1 VERRTPSRQG
11 ESRRVTGFEDGAAA
25 GDELCS
31 APSIPSATVGPEWYV
46 PYEMTGPV
54 KLLVWGIPAEIVR
67 EIGLRLRGVV
77 ISEFDNA
84 PQMGQAT
91 AIGDARLILLSDS
104 LPTADSIYIVRR
116 AKDTSDDVRVAFSI
130 SMQEAETTLQVLK
143 DVDVDRFFL
152 APMDL
157 EEMLREVGRMCGVEV
172 LPPHASHGEHIAAA
186 VSAAWDRA
194 RAPIFQ
200 KVDNLDDA
208 AIALLDAGLS
218 TDLKSAAEQDAKN
231 IAEVATQFGF
241 EKGAQ
246 IARDLSERFAGE
258 SLTQIDGVAISEQL
272 LALRESLVGVPSPA
286 APLAIGSSRSRAGVA
301 TPTSS
306 GMPFQESSLEGRRIL
321 AVDDQPSITRG
332 LTTLLGKRG
341 MTVAAVND
349 PLQFWTVLAETKPNL
364 ILLDL
369 EMPKISGTE
378 LCRVVRSDPRWS
390 ELPIIFLSGHTDQAS
405 VQRVFAAGADDYVGK
420 PFVPAELMMRI
431 ENRLTGVKARRAP
444 VETDPLTGLP
454 IAHKATEHIDR
465 FLRLARRKSD
475 PYSIAVLQID
485 AFASLANT
493 FGRGTADVVLRT
505 VGELLPKSFRAEDV
519 VGWWGGPDF
528 TVGMYGSTK
537 EHAAIKLTQVCSKID
552 NQTFLSEGGQRVNVA
567 CSAGVAQYQSDGDT
581 VAALREEA
589 LKALE
594 QGRATGGIRTTGGIV
609 RVGISGIK
617 AIGPMT
623 RRVDVAIVDDD
634 TALVSLLQHAM
645 ESRNLRVATFADGE
659 IAVAALTGAAPEVQ
673 ASLILLGVDIP
684 ALNGLDVLRRLKAG
698 EITRSSRVV
707 MLTSRTGERDVLA
720 ALELGAADHIAKPF
734 SVPVLMHKVRA
745 MLKQGHI

>member
-1 VERRTPSRQG
+1 
-11 ESRRVTGFEDGAAA
+11 
-25 GDELCS
+25 
-31 APSIPSATVGPEWYV
+31 
-46 PYEMTGPV
+46 MTEPV

-84 PQMGQAT
+84 QQMGRA
-91 AIGDARLILLSDS
+91 AAYGDARLVLLSDA
-104 LPTADSIYIVRR
+104 LPTDDSIYIIRR
-116 AKDTSDDVRVAFSI
+116 AKDTSDDVRIAFCI
-130 SMQEAETTLQVLK
+130 SMQQAETALHALK
-143 DVDVDRFFL
+143 EIHVDRFFL
-152 APMDL
+152 SPVDV
-157 EEMLREVGRMCGVEV
+157 EEMLRELANMGGVEV
-172 LPPHASHGEHIAAA
+172 LPPQASHGEHIAAA
-186 VSAAWDRA
+186 VFAAWDRA
-194 RAPIFQ
+194 RAPTFQ
-200 KVDNLDDA
+200 KIDKLDDA

-218 TDLKSAAEQDAKN
+218 PDLKAAAQQDAKS
-231 IAEVATQFGF
+231 IAELAAQFGF

-246 IARDLSERFAGE
+246 IARDLAERFAGE
-258 SLTQIDGVAISEQL
+258 SLTPIDGVAISEQL
-272 LALRESLVGVPSPA
+272 LALRESLVGVPSPP
-286 APLAIGSSRSRAGVA
+286 APQATGSSRSKASAPDGAGA
-301 TPTSS
+301 AS
-306 GMPFQESSLEGRRIL
+306 EDSSLEGRRIL
-321 AVDDQPSITRG
+321 VVDDEPMVSRG

-341 MTVAAVND
+341 MTVTAVND
-349 PLQFWTVLAETKPNL
+349 PLRFWTVLDETKPNL

-390 ELPIIFLSGHTDQAS
+390 ELPVIFLSGHTDQAS

-454 IAHKATEHIDR
+454 IAHKATEQIDR

-475 PYSIAVLQID
+475 PYSIAVLQVD

-493 FGRGTADVVLRT
+493 FGRGTGDVVLRSI
-505 VGELLPKSFRAEDV
+505 GELLPKSFRAEDV

-537 EHAAIKLTQVCSKID
+537 EHAAIKLTQVCSKIG
-552 NQTFLSEGGQRVNVA
+552 NQSFLSEDGQRVHVS

-581 VAALREEA
+581 VTALREEA

-594 QGRATGGIRTTGGIV
+594 QVRATGGIRTTGGVI
-609 RVGISGIK
+609 RVGISGVK
-617 AIGPMT
+617 AMGPMT

-645 ESRNLRVATFADGE
+645 ESRSLRVATFADGE
-659 IAVAALTGAAPEVQ
+659 TAVAALTGSAPEVQ

-698 EITRSSRVV
+698 EITRSSSVV

-745 MLKQGHI
+745 MLKQGQA

>member
-1 VERRTPSRQG
+1 
-11 ESRRVTGFEDGAAA
+11 
-25 GDELCS
+25 
-31 APSIPSATVGPEWYV
+31 
-46 PYEMTGPV
+46 MTEPV

-84 PQMGQAT
+84 QQMGRA
-91 AIGDARLILLSDS
+91 AAFGDARLVLLSDA
-104 LPTADSIYIVRR
+104 LPTADSIYIARR

-130 SMQEAETTLQVLK
+130 SMQQAETALHAFKEVH
-143 DVDVDRFFL
+143 VDRFFL
-152 APMDL
+152 APVDM
-157 EEMLREVGRMCGVEV
+157 EEMLRELGKMGGVEV
-172 LPPHASHGEHIAAA
+172 LPPQASHGEHIAAA
-186 VSAAWDRA
+186 VLASWDRA
-194 RAPIFQ
+194 RPPTFQ
-200 KVDNLDDA
+200 KIDKLDDA

-218 TDLKSAAEQDAKN
+218 TDLKAAAERDAKE
-231 IAEVATQFGF
+231 IAELAARFGF

-246 IARDLSERFAGE
+246 VARDLAERFASE
-258 SLTQIDGVAISEQL
+258 SLTAIDGVSISEQL
-272 LALRESLVGVPSPA
+272 LALRESLVGVPAPPPA
-286 APLAIGSSRSRAGVA
+286 PQPATGSSRSQASAPNGAGA
-301 TPTSS
+301 AS
-306 GMPFQESSLEGRRIL
+306 EDSSLEGRRIL
-321 AVDDQPSITRG
+321 VVDDEPMVSRG

-341 MTVAAVND
+341 MTVTAVND
-349 PLQFWTVLAETKPNL
+349 PLRFWTVLDETKPNL

-390 ELPIIFLSGHTDQAS
+390 ELPVIFLSGHTDQAS

-454 IAHKATEHIDR
+454 IAHKATEQIDR

-475 PYSIAVLQID
+475 PYSIAVLQVD

-493 FGRGTADVVLRT
+493 FGRGTGDVVLRAI
-505 VGELLPKSFRAEDV
+505 GELLPKSFRAEDV

-537 EHAAIKLTQVCSKID
+537 EHAAIKLTQVCSKIA
-552 NQTFLSEGGQRVNVA
+552 NQSFLSEDGQRVHVA
-567 CSAGVAQYQSDGDT
+567 CSGGVAQYQSDGDT
-581 VAALREEA
+581 VAVLRDQA

-594 QGRATGGIRTTGGIV
+594 QVRAIGGVRTSGGVI
-609 RVGISGIK
+609 RVGISGVK
-617 AIGPMT
+617 AMGPMT

-645 ESRNLRVATFADGE
+645 ESRSLRVATFADGE
-659 IAVAALTGAAPEVQ
+659 TAVAALTGSAPEVQ

-698 EITRSSRVV
+698 EITRSSSVV

-745 MLKQGHI
+745 MLKQGQA

>member
-341 MTVAAVND
+341 MTVTAVND

>member
-1 VERRTPSRQG
+1 
-11 ESRRVTGFEDGAAA
+11 
-25 GDELCS
+25 
-31 APSIPSATVGPEWYV
+31 
-46 PYEMTGPV
+46 MTGPV

-91 AIGDARLILLSDS
+91 AVGDARLILLSDAI
-104 LPTADSIYIVRR
+104 PTADSIYIVRR
-116 AKDTSDDVRVAFSI
+116 AKDTSDEVRVAFSI
-130 SMQEAETTLQVLK
+130 SMQEAETTLQALK
-143 DVDVDRFFL
+143 EVDVDRFFL

-157 EEMLREVGRMCGVEV
+157 EEMLRELGRMGGVEV

-194 RAPIFQ
+194 RAPTFQ

-218 TDLKSAAEQDAKN
+218 PDLKSAAQQDAKN
-231 IAEVATQFGF
+231 IAEVAAQFGF

-246 IARDLSERFAGE
+246 VARDLFERFAGE
-258 SLTQIDGVAISEQL
+258 SLTPIDGVAISEQL
-272 LALRESLVGVPSPA
+272 LALRENLVGVPSAA
-286 APLAIGSSRSRAGVA
+286 APQVGSSRSKAGVT

-306 GMPFQESSLEGRRIL
+306 GMAPELSPLEGRKIL
-321 AVDDQPSITRG
+321 AVDDEPSITRG
-332 LTTLLGKRG
+332 LTTLLGRRG
-341 MTVAAVND
+341 MTVTAVND
-349 PLQFWTVLAETKPNL
+349 PLQFWTVLAETQPNL

-390 ELPIIFLSGHTDQAS
+390 ELPVIFLSGHTDQAS

-485 AFASLANT
+485 SFASLANT
-493 FGRGTADVVLRT
+493 FGRGTGDVVLRT
-505 VGELLPKSFRAEDV
+505 IGELLPKSFRAEDV

-528 TVGMYGSTK
+528 TIGMYGSTK
-537 EHAAIKLTQVCSKID
+537 EHAAIKLTQVCSKIG
-552 NQTFLSEGGQRVNVA
+552 NQTFLSEGGHRVNVS

-581 VAALREEA
+581 VPALREEA
-589 LKALE
+589 FKALE
-594 QGRATGGIRTTGGIV
+594 QVRATGGIRTTGGIV
-609 RVGISGIK
+609 RVGVSGIK
-617 AIGPMT
+617 AMGPMT

-645 ESRNLRVATFADGE
+645 ESRSLRVATFADGE

-684 ALNGLDVLRRLKAG
+684 ALNGLDVLRRLKSS

-745 MLKQGHI
+745 MLKQGHA

>member
-1 VERRTPSRQG
+1 
-11 ESRRVTGFEDGAAA
+11 
-25 GDELCS
+25 
-31 APSIPSATVGPEWYV
+31 
-46 PYEMTGPV
+46 MTDPV

-91 AIGDARLILLSDS
+91 AVGDARLILLSDA

-130 SMQEAETTLQVLK
+130 SMQEAETTLQALK
-143 DVDVDRFFL
+143 EVDVDRFFL

-157 EEMLREVGRMCGVEV
+157 EEMLRELGRMGGVEV
-172 LPPHASHGEHIAAA
+172 LPAHESHGEHIAAA

-194 RAPIFQ
+194 RASTFQ

-218 TDLKSAAEQDAKN
+218 TDLKSAAQQDAKN
-231 IAEVATQFGF
+231 IAEVAAQFGF

-246 IARDLSERFAGE
+246 VARDLSERFAGE
-258 SLTQIDGVAISEQL
+258 SLTPIDGVAISEQL
-272 LALRESLVGVPSPA
+272 LALRENLVGVPSAA
-286 APLAIGSSRSRAGVA
+286 APQVGSSRSKAGVT

-306 GMPFQESSLEGRRIL
+306 GMAPELSPLEGRKIL
-321 AVDDQPSITRG
+321 AVDDEPSITRG
-332 LTTLLGKRG
+332 LTTLLGRRG
-341 MTVAAVND
+341 MTVTAVND
-349 PLQFWTVLAETKPNL
+349 PLQFWTVLAETQPNL

-390 ELPIIFLSGHTDQAS
+390 ELPVIFLSGHTDQAS

-505 VGELLPKSFRAEDV
+505 IGELLPKSFRAEDV

-528 TVGMYGSTK
+528 TIGMYGSTK
-537 EHAAIKLTQVCSKID
+537 EHAAIKLTQVCSKIG
-552 NQTFLSEGGQRVNVA
+552 NQTFLSEGGQRVNVS

-581 VAALREEA
+581 VPALREEA
-589 LKALE
+589 FKALE
-594 QGRATGGIRTTGGIV
+594 HVRSTGGIRTTGGIV
-609 RVGISGIK
+609 RVGVSGIK

-645 ESRNLRVATFADGE
+645 ESRSLRVATFADGE

-684 ALNGLDVLRRLKAG
+684 ALNGLDVLRRLKAA

-745 MLKQGHI
+745 MLKQGQA

>member
-1 VERRTPSRQG
+1 
-11 ESRRVTGFEDGAAA
+11 
-25 GDELCS
+25 
-31 APSIPSATVGPEWYV
+31 
-46 PYEMTGPV
+46 MTEPV

-67 EIGLRLRGVV
+67 EIGLRLRDVV

-84 PQMGQAT
+84 QQLGRA
-91 AIGDARLILLSDS
+91 AAYGDARLVLLSDA
-104 LPTADSIYIVRR
+104 LPTADSIYIARR
-116 AKDTSDDVRVAFSI
+116 AKDTSDDVRIAFSI
-130 SMQEAETTLQVLK
+130 SMQQAETALHALK
-143 DVDVDRFFL
+143 EVHVDRFFL
-152 APMDL
+152 APVDT
-157 EEMLREVGRMCGVEV
+157 EEMLRELAKMGGVEV
-172 LPPHASHGEHIAAA
+172 LPPQASHGEHIAAA
-186 VSAAWDRA
+186 VFAAWDRA
-194 RAPIFQ
+194 RAPTFQ
-200 KVDNLDDA
+200 KIDKLDDA

-218 TDLKSAAEQDAKN
+218 PDLKAAAQQDAKS
-231 IAEVATQFGF
+231 IAELAAQFGF

-246 IARDLSERFAGE
+246 IARDLAERFAGE
-258 SLTQIDGVAISEQL
+258 SLTPIDGVAISEQL
-272 LALRESLVGVPSPA
+272 LALRESLVGVPSPP
-286 APLAIGSSRSRAGVA
+286 APQATGSSRSKASAPDGAGA
-301 TPTSS
+301 AS
-306 GMPFQESSLEGRRIL
+306 EDSSLEGRRIL
-321 AVDDQPSITRG
+321 VVDDEPMVSRG

-341 MTVAAVND
+341 MTVTAVND
-349 PLQFWTVLAETKPNL
+349 PLRFWTVLDETKPNL

-390 ELPIIFLSGHTDQAS
+390 ELPVIFLSGHTDQAS

-454 IAHKATEHIDR
+454 IAHKATEQIDR

-475 PYSIAVLQID
+475 PYSIAVLQVD

-493 FGRGTADVVLRT
+493 FGRGTGDVVLRSI
-505 VGELLPKSFRAEDV
+505 GELLPKSFRAEDV

-537 EHAAIKLTQVCSKID
+537 EHAAIKLTQVCSKIG
-552 NQTFLSEGGQRVNVA
+552 NQSFLSEDGQRVHVS

-581 VAALREEA
+581 VTALREEA

-594 QGRATGGIRTTGGIV
+594 QVRATGGIRTTGGVI
-609 RVGISGIK
+609 RVGISGVK
-617 AIGPMT
+617 AMGPMT

-645 ESRNLRVATFADGE
+645 ESRSLRVATFADGE
-659 IAVAALTGAAPEVQ
+659 TAVAALTGSAPEVQ

-698 EITRSSRVV
+698 EITRSSSVV

-745 MLKQGHI
+745 MLKQGQA

>member
-1 VERRTPSRQG
+1 MAS
-11 ESRRVTGFEDGAAA
+11 ED
-25 GDELCS
+25 
-31 APSIPSATVGPEWYV
+31 
-46 PYEMTGPV
+46 
-54 KLLVWGIPAEIVR
+54 
-67 EIGLRLRGVV
+67 
-77 ISEFDNA
+77 
-84 PQMGQAT
+84 
-91 AIGDARLILLSDS
+91 
-104 LPTADSIYIVRR
+104 
-116 AKDTSDDVRVAFSI
+116 
-130 SMQEAETTLQVLK
+130 
-143 DVDVDRFFL
+143 
-152 APMDL
+152 
-157 EEMLREVGRMCGVEV
+157 
-172 LPPHASHGEHIAAA
+172 
-186 VSAAWDRA
+186 
-194 RAPIFQ
+194 
-200 KVDNLDDA
+200 
-208 AIALLDAGLS
+208 
-218 TDLKSAAEQDAKN
+218 
-231 IAEVATQFGF
+231 
-241 EKGAQ
+241 
-246 IARDLSERFAGE
+246 
-258 SLTQIDGVAISEQL
+258 
-272 LALRESLVGVPSPA
+272 
-286 APLAIGSSRSRAGVA
+286 
-301 TPTSS
+301 
-306 GMPFQESSLEGRRIL
+306 SSLEGRKIL
-321 AVDDQPSITRG
+321 VVDDEPMVSRG
-332 LTTLLGKRG
+332 LTTLLEKRG
-341 MTVAAVND
+341 MTVTAVND
-349 PLQFWTVLAETKPNL
+349 PLRFWTVLDETKPNL

-369 EMPKISGTE
+369 EMPRISGTE

-390 ELPIIFLSGHTDQAS
+390 ELPVIFLSGYTDQAS

-454 IAHKATEHIDR
+454 IAHKATEQIDR

-475 PYSIAVLQID
+475 PYSIAAIQID

-493 FGRGTADVVLRT
+493 FGRGTGDVVLRT
-505 VGELLPKSFRAEDV
+505 IGELLPKSFRAEDI

-537 EHAAIKLTQVCSKID
+537 EHAAIKLTQVCSKIG
-552 NQTFLSEGGQRVNVA
+552 NQTFLSEGGQRVNVS

-581 VAALREEA
+581 VPALREEA

-594 QGRATGGIRTTGGIV
+594 QVRSTGGIRTTGGIV

-617 AIGPMT
+617 AMGPMT
-623 RRVDVAIVDDD
+623 RSVDVAIVDDD

-745 MLKQGHI
+745 MLKQGHA

>member
-1 VERRTPSRQG
+1 
-11 ESRRVTGFEDGAAA
+11 
-25 GDELCS
+25 
-31 APSIPSATVGPEWYV
+31 
-46 PYEMTGPV
+46 MTEPV

-84 PQMGQAT
+84 QQMGRA
-91 AIGDARLILLSDS
+91 AAYGDARLVLLSDA
-104 LPTADSIYIVRR
+104 LPTDDSIYIVRR
-116 AKDTSDDVRVAFSI
+116 AKDTSDDVRIAFCI
-130 SMQEAETTLQVLK
+130 SMQQAETALHALK
-143 DVDVDRFFL
+143 EIHVDRFFL
-152 APMDL
+152 SPVDV
-157 EEMLREVGRMCGVEV
+157 EEMLRELAKMGGVEV
-172 LPPHASHGEHIAAA
+172 LPPQASHGEHIAAA
-186 VSAAWDRA
+186 VLAAWDRA
-194 RAPIFQ
+194 RAPTFQ
-200 KVDNLDDA
+200 KIDKLDDA

-218 TDLKSAAEQDAKN
+218 TDLKAAAQQDAKS
-231 IAEVATQFGF
+231 IAELAAQFGF

-246 IARDLSERFAGE
+246 IARDLGERFAGE
-258 SLTQIDGVAISEQL
+258 SLTPIHGVAISEQL
-272 LALRESLVGVPSPA
+272 LALRESLVGMPSPP
-286 APLAIGSSRSRAGVA
+286 APQATGTSRSKASLS
-301 TPTSS
+301 TPTGAGAAS
-306 GMPFQESSLEGRRIL
+306 EDSSLEGRKIL
-321 AVDDQPSITRG
+321 VVDDEPMVSRG

-341 MTVAAVND
+341 MTVTAVND
-349 PLQFWTVLAETKPNL
+349 PLRFWTVLDETKPNL

-390 ELPIIFLSGHTDQAS
+390 ELPVIFLSGHTDQAS

-454 IAHKATEHIDR
+454 IAHKATEQIDR

-475 PYSIAVLQID
+475 PYSIAVIQVD
-485 AFASLANT
+485 AFASLAKT
-493 FGRGTADVVLRT
+493 FGRGTGDVVLRAI
-505 VGELLPKSFRAEDV
+505 GELLPKSFRAEDV
-519 VGWWGGPDF
+519 VGWWGGADF
-528 TVGMYGSTK
+528 TIGMYGSTK
-537 EHAAIKLTQVCSKID
+537 EHSAIKLTQVCSKIGD
-552 NQTFLSEGGQRVNVA
+552 QTFLSEDGQRVHVA
-567 CSAGVAQYQSDGDT
+567 CSAGVAQYRSDGDT

-589 LKALE
+589 LRALE
-594 QGRATGGIRTTGGIV
+594 QIRATGGIRTTGGII
-609 RVGISGIK
+609 RVGISGVK

-645 ESRNLRVATFADGE
+645 ESRSLRVATFADGE
-659 IAVAALTGAAPEVQ
+659 TAVAALTGAAPEVQ

-698 EITRSSRVV
+698 EITRSSSVV

-720 ALELGAADHIAKPF
+720 ALELGASDHIAKPF

-745 MLKQGHI
+745 MLKQSQA

>member
-1 VERRTPSRQG
+1 
-11 ESRRVTGFEDGAAA
+11 
-25 GDELCS
+25 
-31 APSIPSATVGPEWYV
+31 
-46 PYEMTGPV
+46 MTEPV

-84 PQMGQAT
+84 QQMGRA
-91 AIGDARLILLSDS
+91 AAYGDARLVLLSDA
-104 LPTADSIYIVRR
+104 LPTDDSIYIIRR
-116 AKDTSDDVRVAFSI
+116 AKDTSDDVRIAFCI
-130 SMQEAETTLQVLK
+130 SMQQAETALHALK
-143 DVDVDRFFL
+143 EIHVDRFFL
-152 APMDL
+152 SPVDV
-157 EEMLREVGRMCGVEV
+157 EEMLRELAKMGGVEV
-172 LPPHASHGEHIAAA
+172 LPPQASHGEHIAAA
-186 VSAAWDRA
+186 VFAAWDRA
-194 RAPIFQ
+194 RAPTFQ
-200 KVDNLDDA
+200 KIDKLDDA

-218 TDLKSAAEQDAKN
+218 PDLKAAAQRDAKS
-231 IAEVATQFGF
+231 IAELAAQFGF

-258 SLTQIDGVAISEQL
+258 SLTPIDGVAISEQL
-272 LALRESLVGVPSPA
+272 LALRESLVGVPSPP
-286 APLAIGSSRSRAGVA
+286 APQATGASRSKASLS
-301 TPTSS
+301 TPTGS
-306 GMPFQESSLEGRRIL
+306 GTGSEDSSLEGRKIL
-321 AVDDQPSITRG
+321 VVDDEPMVSRG

-341 MTVAAVND
+341 MTVTAVND
-349 PLQFWTVLAETKPNL
+349 PLRFWTVLDEAKPNL

-390 ELPIIFLSGHTDQAS
+390 ELPVIFLSGHTDQAS

-454 IAHKATEHIDR
+454 IAHKATEQIDR

-475 PYSIAVLQID
+475 PYSIAVIQVD
-485 AFASLANT
+485 AFASLAKT
-493 FGRGTADVVLRT
+493 FGRGTGDVVLRAI
-505 VGELLPKSFRAEDV
+505 GELLPKSFRAEDV
-519 VGWWGGPDF
+519 VGWWGGADF
-528 TVGMYGSTK
+528 TIGMYGSTK
-537 EHAAIKLTQVCSKID
+537 EHSAIKLTQVCSKIGD
-552 NQTFLSEGGQRVNVA
+552 QTFLSEDGQRVHVS

-594 QGRATGGIRTTGGIV
+594 QVRATGGVRTTGGII
-609 RVGISGIK
+609 RVGISGTK
-617 AIGPMT
+617 TIGPMT

-645 ESRNLRVATFADGE
+645 ESRSLRVATFGDGE
-659 IAVAALTGAAPEVQ
+659 TAVAALTGAAPEVQ

-698 EITRSSRVV
+698 EITRSSSVV

-745 MLKQGHI
+745 MLKQSQA

>member
-1 VERRTPSRQG
+1 MERRTPSRQG

-720 ALELGAADHIAKPF
+720 AFELGAADHIAKPF

>member
-1 VERRTPSRQG
+1 
-11 ESRRVTGFEDGAAA
+11 
-25 GDELCS
+25 
-31 APSIPSATVGPEWYV
+31 
-46 PYEMTGPV
+46 MTDPV

-77 ISEFDNA
+77 INEFDNA
-84 PQMGQAT
+84 PQMGQA
-91 AIGDARLILLSDS
+91 AAVGDARLILLSDA

-116 AKDTSDDVRVAFSI
+116 AKDSSDDVRVAFSI
-130 SMQEAETTLQVLK
+130 SMQEAETTLHALK
-143 DVDVDRFFL
+143 EIEVDRFFL
-152 APMDL
+152 APVDV
-157 EEMLREVGRMCGVEV
+157 EEMLRELAKMGGVAV
-172 LPPHASHGEHIAAA
+172 LPPEASHGEHIAAA

-194 RAPIFQ
+194 RVPTFQ
-200 KVDNLDDA
+200 KIDKLDDA

-218 TDLKSAAEQDAKN
+218 ADLRAAAQRDGKS
-231 IAEVATQFGF
+231 IAEVAAQFGF

-272 LALRESLVGVPSPA
+272 LALRENLVGAPSPA
-286 APLAIGSSRSRAGVA
+286 APPAIGSSRSKAGLA

-306 GMPFQESSLEGRRIL
+306 GMPFEESSLEGRRIL
-321 AVDDQPSITRG
+321 AVDDEPSITRG

-341 MTVAAVND
+341 MSVTAVND
-349 PLQFWTVLAETKPNL
+349 PLRFWTVLDETKPNL

-369 EMPKISGTE
+369 EMPKISGIE

-390 ELPIIFLSGHTDQAS
+390 ELPVIFLSGHTDQAS
-405 VQRVFAAGADDYVGK
+405 VHRVFAAGADDYVGK

-454 IAHKATEHIDR
+454 IAHKATEQIDR

-485 AFASLANT
+485 AFASLAHT
-493 FGRGTADVVLRT
+493 FGRGTGDVVLRT
-505 VGELLPKSFRAEDV
+505 IGELLPKSFRAEDV

-537 EHAAIKLTQVCSKID
+537 EHAAIKLTQVCSKIG
-552 NQTFLSEGGQRVNVA
+552 NQTFLSEGGQRVNVS

-581 VAALREEA
+581 VPALREEA

-594 QGRATGGIRTTGGIV
+594 QIRETGGIRTTGGIV

-659 IAVAALTGAAPEVQ
+659 IAVAALTGASPEVQ

-745 MLKQGHI
+745 MLKAGHA